1 MPTPHER
8 WYSLP
13 VLWLGA
19 AIFVASIAGCIGL
32 ILSASRY
39 PDEPLQLSDDEL
51 LHVPVA
57 RESQR
62 SP

>member
-1 MPTPHER
+1 MPTMHER

-13 VLWLGA
+13 VVWLGA
-19 AIFVASIAGCIGL
+19 AILLASIAGCIGL

-39 PDEPLQLSDDEL
+39 PDEAVRLSDDEL

-57 RESQR
+57 REPRR

>member
-1 MPTPHER
+1 MPTARER

-13 VLWLGA
+13 VVWLGA
-19 AIFVASIAGCIGL
+19 AIFLASIAGCIGL
-32 ILSASRY
+32 IISASRY
-39 PDEPLQLSDDEL
+39 PDEPVQLSADEL

-57 RESQR
+57 REPQR